1 MHELIKLTEWGTLPL
16 AYSSYHHRGGLAQR
30 GRVLVSQDYY
40 LVFEPRPCTVNQVL
54 AVKEAMMAGKVVP
67 LPPSGIEY
75 LYTASVYYRKS
86 RNPHGPSHRPIFA
99 FCLEYSELSCKMA
112 PQTEAEI
119 KAGKPKVPTQVFVA
133 YFHGKGRNNA
143 GLVRND
149 FTDDSAFDLLMASA
163 CTVLGLTRDDFR
175 QLGTLAYG
183 HESPELA

>member
-1 MHELIKLTEWGTLPL
+1 MHELIKLNEWGTLPV
-16 AYSSYHHRGGLAQR
+16 AYSSCHHRGGLAQR

-40 LVFEPRPCTVNQVL
+40 LVFEPRPCTVNQLL
-54 AVKEAMMAGKVVP
+54 AVKQAMLAGKVVP

-86 RNPHGPSHRPIFA
+86 RNPHGPFLQPIFV
-99 FCLEYSELSCKMA
+99 FCLEYSELSCEMA

-149 FTDDSAFDLLMASA
+149 FTDDSAFDLLIASA

>member
-16 AYSSYHHRGGLAQR
+16 AYSSYHHRGELAQR

-54 AVKEAMMAGKVVP
+54 VVKEAMMEGKRVP

-99 FCLEYSELSCKMA
+99 FCLEYSEISCEML

-119 KAGKPKVPTQVFVA
+119 KAGKPKVPTHVFVA

-149 FTDDSAFDLLMASA
+149 FTDDSAFDLLTASA
-163 CTVLGLTRDDFR
+163 CTVLGLTRDDFHH
-175 QLGTLAYG
+175 LGTLSHG
-183 HESPELA
+183 HDSPELA

>member
-1 MHELIKLTEWGTLPL
+1 MHELIKLTEWGTLPV
-16 AYSSYHHRGGLAQR
+16 AYSSYLHRGGLAQR

-99 FCLEYSELSCKMA
+99 FCLEYSELSCEMA
-112 PQTEAEI
+112 PQTEAET
-119 KAGKPKVPTQVFVA
+119 KAGKPKVPTQEFVA
-133 YFHGKGRNNA
+133 
-143 GLVRND
+143 
-149 FTDDSAFDLLMASA
+149 
-163 CTVLGLTRDDFR
+163 
-175 QLGTLAYG
+175 
-183 HESPELA
+183 